1 MPGKQKRKDSKMVYY
16 FSIMVKKQK
25 TFFGDRLKTLRLEKG
40 LTQTELGNRVGLS
53 RRMIV
58 HYEKHATRPPADKV
72 LALAN
77 ALGLPVNEL
86 VKANGRTAA
95 ANVNPKFAR
104 KLEKAKMLPS
114 ADQQLLNTMIG
125 SLLKKNKLAQKH

>member
-1 MPGKQKRKDSKMVYY
+1 MAYY
-16 FSIMVKKQK
+16 FSIMAKTQK

-77 ALGLPVNEL
+77 ALGLSINEL
-86 VKANGRTAA
+86 VKVNGRTAA
-95 ANVNPKFAR
+95 AAIDPKFAR
-104 KLEKAKMLPS
+104 KLEKAKKLP
-114 ADQQLLNTMIG
+114 QQDRKILTGIIDSFLQ
-125 SLLKKNKLAQKH
+125 KNGKNR